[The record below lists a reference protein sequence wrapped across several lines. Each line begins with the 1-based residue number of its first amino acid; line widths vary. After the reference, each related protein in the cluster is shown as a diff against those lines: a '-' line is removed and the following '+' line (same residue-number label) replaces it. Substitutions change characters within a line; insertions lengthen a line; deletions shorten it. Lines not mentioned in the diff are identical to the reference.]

1 MRTILRIGVIAVAT
15 GAVVV
20 YLATSYALHHPESV
34 LAQCTMTG
42 LQLTA
47 GFHPVYHA
55 GAAAGRMAY
64 RIAGGQSTSV
74 QLTPEEEE
82 QLLCVPPD
90 PLPVE
95 EAAPLEPTPVFSD
108 AQRDFILQ
116 TIKEELQRHRQ
127 TREDAAPNGLTQT
140 RLKPVSEVEPPIA
153 KEEDD
158 FPNTMPHCLDAGEQP
173 DLMPP
178 AEDSTSTTSTNPLF
192 EFWLGLFESAA
203 EESKE
208 RFPYFHDEEPPQC
221 LEDPTYQYQY
231 PGCPYTGKSPQ
242 EEKSGTPKM
251 TKPVPTIMPRTSKK
265 PQEYRT
271 PTVPPIRDGAWCDRT
286 PDEVVVL
293 QALPH
298 SVRDSLSEQQLSDS
312 QIVCERLVDKIDPVH
327 FFPFIGPAEIHRCL
341 WKCTVYYCDT
351 VPGAPEG
358 SGAKKVCN
366 QVVYI
371 DNTHFHS
378 VAQIDSSGNQTNG
391 KADSPV
397 ANMIDP
403 KKYELPARLRQ
414 NLPGDSTEAQE
425 EPAHPDV
432 DTTEFR
438 PSDAH
443 PGEFDP
449 KPM

>member
-1 MRTILRIGVIAVAT
+1 MRTILRIGVIAVAA
-15 GAVVV
+15 GAVVI
-20 YLATSYALHHPESV
+20 YLATTYALHHPESV
-34 LAQCTMTG
+34 LAQSTITG

-55 GAAAGRMAY
+55 GAAVGRAAS
-64 RIAGGQSTSV
+64 RIAGGPSAAV

-90 PLPVE
+90 PMPVE
-95 EAAPLEPTPVFSD
+95 EAAPLEPPAISQ

-127 TREDAAPNGLTQT
+127 NRDDDTVPTGSPQT
-140 RLKPVSEVEPPIA
+140 RLRPVSQVEPPIA

-158 FPNTMPHCLDAGEQP
+158 FPNTMPHCLDDAEMP
-173 DLMPP
+173 DMMPG
-178 AEDSTSTTSTNPLF
+178 AVDSGSTKSNDPLF
-192 EFWLGLFESAA
+192 EFWLGLFESARDGEAPA
-203 EESKE
+203 EPA
-208 RFPYFHDEEPPQC
+208 RYYHDEEPPQC

-242 EEKSGTPKM
+242 EEKSGIPKM
-251 TKPVPTIMPRTSKK
+251 MKPAPDVKPMQKSPDDLPAGSKRRTIKGMT
-265 PQEYRT
+265 
-271 PTVPPIRDGAWCDRT
+271 
-286 PDEVVVL
+286 
-293 QALPH
+293 
-298 SVRDSLSEQQLSDS
+298 
-312 QIVCERLVDKIDPVH
+312 
-327 FFPFIGPAEIHRCL
+327 
-341 WKCTVYYCDT
+341 
-351 VPGAPEG
+351 
-358 SGAKKVCN
+358 
-366 QVVYI
+366 
-371 DNTHFHS
+371 
-378 VAQIDSSGNQTNG
+378 
-391 KADSPV
+391 
-397 ANMIDP
+397 DP

-443 PGEFDP
+443 PGDFDP